1 MSNQQNSSFG
11 QKIIFALDVIM
22 IILVIIDISLIA
34 FNSLFEVKIIRE
46 SLLGH
51 FIPSFTNWYATHIS
65 QNFLL
70 YESSIFIPIF
80 LGELFFRWFLAVIFK
95 TYDKWFFYP
104 IYHWY
109 DVLGC
114 IPTSSFRI
122 LRFIRIFVLLYKLH
136 RWKIINLNDYAVYR
150 QIMHYYS
157 IIVEEITDKVAV
169 NLLEEAKEEIKRGE
183 HLASVLVKNVVKP
196 HRTEISE
203 WTAAQMRKGIGKN
216 YKRHRTDIQ
225 LYLRKVIKDS
235 IETNRELGNLEK
247 IPVLGAVISDSI
259 HKAVADITFG
269 VIDRIT
275 ADLASE
281 DKAGISDAIVSAVL
295 DIIIA
300 AENGMN
306 EKQKQLMSQL
316 VGEAVDLIIS
326 RVKEKKWKIAEQDAR
341 DDLNDIFY

>member
-51 FIPSFTNWYATHIS
+51 FMPSFTNWYATHIS

-136 RWKIINLNDYAVYR
+136 RWKVINLNDYAVYR
-150 QIMHYYS
+150 QMIHYYN
-157 IIVEEITDKVAV
+157 ILVEEISDRVAV
-169 NLLEEAKEEIKRGE
+169 NLLEEAKSEIKRGE
-183 HLASVLVKNVVKP
+183 PIASVIIKDVVRPYRK
-196 HRTEISE
+196 EIAD
-203 WTAAQMRKGIGKN
+203 WAALHVRSGIGRN
-216 YKRHRTDIQ
+216 YNRHRSDIQ
-225 LYLRKVIKDS
+225 TYLKKIIKET
-235 IETNRELGNLEK
+235 IEANKEVGNFEK
-247 IPVLGAVISDSI
+247 IPVLGAVITDSI
-259 HKAVADITFG
+259 YRAVADITFG

-275 ADLASE
+275 EDLASE
-281 DKAGISDAIVSAVL
+281 DKSEISDTIVSAVL
-295 DIIIA
+295 DLIIA
-300 AENGMN
+300 AENEMSVD
-306 EKQKQLMSQL
+306 QKKLLNQLISD
-316 VGEAVDLIIS
+316 AVDLIIS
-326 RVKEKKWKIAEQDAR
+326 RVQEKKWKLAEQENGEN
-341 DDLNDIFY
+341 LKDIFS